1 MTSISN
7 RQRFGYSIGH
17 FLNDCCASMWFTYLL
32 MFFKKVINL
41 SSSEAAALMLIGQV
55 VDGCFTPIIGIL
67 SDKFIAIPFCTQR
80 KSWHLLGTCLTAI
93 SFIFIYNIPLF
104 SDTFSNSQNG
114 TTVPCGSA
122 IKLPSTENLGNAIDG
137 KVFAEESCS
146 SGYDFYYYIPFIIV
160 FQIGWASVQISHLAL
175 IPFLTTTNKQRADL
189 NSKRY
194 SLLIV
199 ANTFVYVIAWFLF
212 KQTSRGTPC
221 EAKDSIGEE
230 DASSFLKL
238 AGCSVGSGL
247 VMSVLFHALVNE
259 EEPDRETEE
268 AGEKEIP
275 MENKGEN
282 VAFMDFQPVKEKRLD
297 TPSDWLSHLPMYT
310 NAIVYM
316 AARLAANCLQIYLTL
331 YITDTIKLPKQ
342 YIGILPFVQYIFGFL
357 ASFSTKYI
365 HKWHSTAAAYFLG
378 SILVFAAGIL
388 VNIVDKSVTR
398 DEWSTSSL
406 IPVFAIFALYGGGG
420 NMVVC
425 SALGLTAE
433 LIGNQTKSSA
443 FVYGLMSFGEKIF
456 NGVAVV
462 ILEKMNTC
470 DQDAKAEEAD
480 ALANNRTVS
489 GCTKPE
495 CEFYGKFV
503 SYGTS
508 GILVIG
514 LIFVFIQKYVKH

>member
-1 MTSISN
+1 MTKMSN

-32 MFFKKVINL
+32 MFFKKVIKL
-41 SSSEAAALMLIGQV
+41 SASEAAALMLIGQV

-67 SDKFIAIPFCTQR
+67 SDRFKAIPIYTQR

-93 SFIFIYNIPLF
+93 SFIFIYNTPMF
-104 SDTFSNSQNG
+104 SETFSPKSDNIA
-114 TTVPCGSA
+114 CGA
-122 IKLPSTENLGNAIDG
+122 ENKLPAPENLKKMIDGETDSSTED
-137 KVFAEESCS
+137 SCS
-146 SGYDFYYYIPFIIV
+146 SGYSFYYYIPFIVV

-175 IPFLTTTNKQRADL
+175 IPFLTTSNKQRADL

-199 ANTFVYVIAWFLF
+199 ANTFVYILAWFLF
-212 KQTSRGTPC
+212 KNNNIGPPC

-230 DASSFLKL
+230 DAGSFLKL
-238 AGCSVGSGL
+238 ALCSVGSGMI
-247 VMSVLFHALVNE
+247 MSILFHVLVE
-259 EEPDRETEE
+259 EKAPEREAED
-268 AGEKEIP
+268 AAKEISL
-275 MENKGEN
+275 ENKTEDK
-282 VAFMDFQPVKEKRLD
+282 AFLDYEPVKEKKLD

-331 YITDTIKLPKQ
+331 YITDTIKLPKE

-365 HKWHSTAAAYFLG
+365 HKWHSTAAAYFIG
-378 SILVFAAGIL
+378 AVLVFIAGVI
-388 VNIVDKSVTR
+388 VNIVDKSRTST
-398 DEWSTSSL
+398 EWTGVQL
-406 IPVFAIFALYGGGG
+406 VPVFAIFALYGGGG

-433 LIGNQTKSSA
+433 LIGNNTKSSA

-456 NGVAVV
+456 NGIAVV

-470 DQDAKAEEAD
+470 DQDAQQQAETNK
-480 ALANNRTVS
+480 LNNVTVT

-514 LIFVFIQKYVKH
+514 LMFVFIQKYVKH